1 LTHHAGIRD
10 PRGPHQRRPTRL
22 GSTPEDYVR
31 CGIEPRRL
39 RFGGEI
45 RVERYQG
52 GALVE
57 SHVVGPLWELMY
69 FGKVRA

>member
-1 LTHHAGIRD
+1 MAHTSAA
-10 PRGPHQRRPTRL
+10 PTRL

-31 CGIEPRRL
+31 FGIEPRHL
-39 RFGGEI
+39 RFAGEI

-57 SHVVGPLWELMY
+57 SHLVDALWEFMY
-69 FGKVRA
+69 FGKTRA